1 MADTKKK
8 KELRKLFEKLDAG
21 AKLSDVEGEF
31 RELIKAVSP
40 TDIAEV
46 EDDLIKKG
54 MPQEQIHKLC
64 DVHMAVLKE
73 SMSGERDLA
82 PAGHPINILMEEH
95 KILLGLANEARE
107 ISDGLKAGRVN
118 FDDVEG
124 RLVDVAHHVK
134 DSENHYLREEN
145 VLFPYLEKHG
155 ITQPPAIMWMEHDK
169 IRELKKNFHNLIGT
183 RKSKDGDEFIK
194 DLDSVSREMVET
206 LSSHYYKENNILFPA
221 GLEVIEDLEW
231 KEIKKQ
237 FDELGY
243 CCFTPPSAVKGT
255 QEEEEVEVRMTGG
268 LVSFE
273 TGQLAVEEINGIFN
287 HLPVDITFV
296 GKDDT
301 VSYFSQSPDRI
312 FTRTKAVIGRSVQKC
327 HPDKSIHK
335 VKMIVED
342 FKAGK
347 RKEASFWINMN
358 GKLIYIRYF
367 PVRNKQGD
375 YLGVLEVTQDITEI
389 SKIKGEKRLLD

>member
-1 MADTKKK
+1 MAKNNKE
-8 KELRKLFEKLDAG
+8 ELRKLFERLHGG
-21 AKLSDVEGEF
+21 ANLSDIKNEF
-31 RELIKAVSP
+31 QELIKTVSP

-46 EDDLIKKG
+46 EEDLIKKG

-73 SMSGERDLA
+73 SMGAEKELA
-82 PAGHPINILMEEH
+82 PSGHPINILMEEH
-95 KILLGLANEARE
+95 KILLGLAGEAKE
-107 ISDGLKAGRVN
+107 ISADLKSGKTSLGEM
-118 FDDVEG
+118 EG
-124 RLVDVAHHVK
+124 KLVDIAHHVK
-134 DSENHYLREEN
+134 DSENHYVREEN
-145 VLFPYLEKHG
+145 VLFPFLEKHG

-169 IRELKKNFHNLIGT
+169 IRELKKNFHNLIGS
-183 RKSKDGDEFIK
+183 RKGKNEKQFIDE
-194 DLDSVSREMVET
+194 LNSVSFTMVET

-221 GLEVIEDLEW
+221 GLEVIEEAEW
-231 KEIKKQ
+231 KDIKKQ

-243 CCFTPPSAVKGT
+243 CCFTPPSAIKGKAP
-255 QEEEEVEVRMTGG
+255 EEEIEVKMTGG
-268 LVSFE
+268 TVSFE
-273 TGQLAVEEINGIFN
+273 TGQLAVEEIDGIFN

-301 VSYFSQSPDRI
+301 VHYFSQSPERI

-335 VKMIVED
+335 VNIIIED
-342 FKAGK
+342 FKAG
-347 RKEASFWINMN
+347 RRREASFWINMG

-367 PVRNKQGD
+367 PVRNKKGD

-389 SKIKGEKRLLD
+389 MKIKGEKRLLD